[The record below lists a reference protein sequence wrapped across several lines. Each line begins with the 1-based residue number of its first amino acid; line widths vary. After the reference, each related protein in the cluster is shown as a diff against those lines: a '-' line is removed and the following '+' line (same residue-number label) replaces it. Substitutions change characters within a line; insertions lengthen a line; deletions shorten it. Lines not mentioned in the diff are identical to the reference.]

1 MLETDRLIIRKFT
14 SKDLEALFS
23 ILSDEEVNKYL
34 PWFTIKTLEEAK
46 VFLYE
51 RYINFDFDINSYKYA
66 VCRKENNI
74 PIGYINF
81 YNNEDDNDFGYAIKK
96 EYWNMGIITEA
107 CNRVIL
113 ELKNNNI
120 KYITATHDIN
130 NIASGKIMNKIGM
143 NYCYTYEELWQ
154 PKNIKVFFRMYQLN
168 LDGVKNRVYKGY
180 MNKYQKSMLLS
191 ALF

>member
-34 PWFTIKTLEEAK
+34 PWFTIKTLEEAE

-180 MNKYQKSMLLS
+180 MNKYQNS
-191 ALF
+191 FIEII

>member
-14 SKDLEALFS
+14 SKDLDALFS

-34 PWFTIKTLEEAK
+34 PWFTIKTLEEAE

-96 EYWNMGIITEA
+96 EYWNRGIITEA

-180 MNKYQKSMLLS
+180 MNKYQNS
-191 ALF
+191 FIEII

>member
-34 PWFTIKTLEEAK
+34 PWFTIKTLEEAE

-143 NYCYTYEELWQ
+143 NYYYTYEELWQ

-180 MNKYQKSMLLS
+180 MNKYQNS
-191 ALF
+191 FIEII

>member
-180 MNKYQKSMLLS
+180 MNKYQNS
-191 ALF
+191 FIEII